1 MSEKFRKNNIAQSIF
16 EKNYQQLPELKKE
29 ILDQNIIVQYVWS

>member
-1 MSEKFRKNNIAQSIF
+1 MSEKFRENNIVQSIF

-29 ILDQNIIVQYVWS
+29 ILDQKNIIVQYV